1 MTVSTWEV
9 CIPSREQTWRV
20 QALRV
25 AELLWR
31 IGSRSDELF
40 VSYSFPVSCL
50 ESWCVS
56 FTWRQDDWIWCTV
69 TESYAKSHNFYEFLE
84 VLRSFEKT
92 FSRETSAD
100 LGRVMSLRRH
110 HWRSES
116 RLDTGVC
123 LESWK
128 CPSWSYLLGIEG
140 QEVLHWLGGRT
151 SNQFKW
157 LGVVKFMVI
166 VRATV
171 IITVLILLRITNI
184 AILIA
189 SILVYIS
196 SFSAS
201 LLGWTKHTRTSH
213 INLFSIT

>member
-1 MTVSTWEV
+1 MQSHR
-9 CIPSREQTWRV
+9 ISR
-20 QALRV
+20 
-25 AELLWR
+25 
-31 IGSRSDELF
+31 GF
-40 VSYSFPVSCL
+40 
-50 ESWCVS
+50 
-56 FTWRQDDWIWCTV
+56 
-69 TESYAKSHNFYEFLE
+69 AKFW
-84 VLRSFEKT
+84 KKD
-92 FSRETSAD
+92 SRETSAD
-100 LGRVMSLRRH
+100 LSTVMSLRRH

-157 LGVVKFMVI
+157 LGVVKLMVI

-184 AILIA
+184 AIRIV

-196 SFSAS
+196 SFSAT
-201 LLGWTKHTRTSH
+201 LLGYQSYKPVFDYINWIVFCRLFAKSH
-213 INLFSIT
+213 SDQLYESFLSFMRLLVFPISHFRFTLIAPSFIDLPQVILCHIP